1 MTRAILVE
9 LAFFLLP
16 FAAFAAYLV
25 IRRRNPFEGEA
36 WKGPRA
42 WLVMA
47 GLACVIASLIWTGVT
62 AERTDDGFRPTRV
75 EDGKVVPGQFR

>member
-9 LAFFLLP
+9 LLFFLLP
-16 FAAFAAYLV
+16 FIAFGAYLV
-25 IRRRNPFEGEA
+25 IRRRNPFDGEA

-42 WLVMA
+42 WLAIA
-47 GLACVIASLIWTGVT
+47 GLVCVIASLIWTGVT
-62 AERTDDGFRPTRV
+62 AERTDHGFRPTHV